1 MGMLRSFN
9 TICNHCKKNS
19 VIQLDI
25 SDLFANALPQPII
38 GVCPDCSAVL
48 DDENRAEFNRMHE
61 KEILEKARIPK
72 EFLNFDKSKGNMDLA
87 RFVWQNR
94 ANSMML
100 FGAVGSGKS
109 RCVCRAAKE
118 LILSGKKVE
127 YWSFQDLAGRYTAL
141 QQEGSEHGRKF
152 VRNLF
157 TWNDITIIDDIDKKR
172 YSESVCELLYAIF
185 DGIYAGT
192 FAGKIWVTANFA
204 NGEEM
209 HRKFENGDIADA
221 VCSRVDRM
229 AQDGRMKL
237 WR

>member
-1 MGMLRSFN
+1 MLRSFN

-48 DDENRAEFNRMHE
+48 DAENRAEFNRMHE

-100 FGAVGSGKS
+100 FGAVGTGKT
-109 RCVCRAAKE
+109 RCVCRVAREMLLAGSRIE
-118 LILSGKKVE
+118 YWDFQELSGK
-127 YWSFQDLAGRYTAL
+127 YSAL
-141 QQEGSEHGRKF
+141 NQEGSDLGRNFIKHTLN
-152 VRNLF
+152 RNEV
-157 TWNDITIIDDIDKKR
+157 TIIDDIDKKK
-172 YSESVCELLYAIF
+172 YSDSVCELLYAIF
-185 DGIYAGT
+185 DGIYAGN
-192 FAGKIWVTANFA
+192 FSGKIWVTANFA

-229 AQDGRMKL
+229 SQDGRMSL